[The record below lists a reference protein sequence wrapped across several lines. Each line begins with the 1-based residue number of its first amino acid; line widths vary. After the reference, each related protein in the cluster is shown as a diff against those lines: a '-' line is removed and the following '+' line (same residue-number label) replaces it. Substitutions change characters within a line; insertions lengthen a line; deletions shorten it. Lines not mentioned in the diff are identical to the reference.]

1 MCLIERGIVSGIELS
16 ISCVE
21 CVRRSTPDCEDCLVT
36 FVLGDQ
42 PEELTLS
49 PELADAAIMLSSQ
62 GMIPRLK
69 FRRVAHGASEG

>member
-1 MCLIERGIVSGIELS
+1 MSVTERGIVSGIELS
-16 ISCVE
+16 ISCTD

-42 PEELTLS
+42 PEALTLS
-49 PELADAAIMLSSQ
+49 TELASVAGLLSSQ

-69 FRRVAHGASEG
+69 FHRVATEG

>member
-1 MCLIERGIVSGIELS
+1 MSGIELS
-16 ISCVE
+16 ISCTD

-49 PELADAAIMLSSQ
+49 AQLADVAGLLTSQ

-69 FRRVAHGASEG
+69 FHRVATEG

>member
-1 MCLIERGIVSGIELS
+1 MFSTERGIVSGIELS
-16 ISCVE
+16 ISCTE

-49 PELADAAIMLSSQ
+49 PQLADAVGMLSSQ

-69 FRRVAHGASEG
+69 FRSVTTEG

>member
-1 MCLIERGIVSGIELS
+1 MSPTERGIVSGIELS
-16 ISCVE
+16 ISCTD

-49 PELADAAIMLSSQ
+49 AELADVAGLLTSQ

-69 FRRVAHGASEG
+69 FRRVTPEV

>member
-1 MCLIERGIVSGIELS
+1 MSSTEGGIVSGIELS
-16 ISCVE
+16 ISCTE

-36 FVLGDQ
+36 FVLGDE

-49 PELADAAIMLSSQ
+49 AQLADAAVLLSSQ

-69 FRRVAHGASEG
+69 FRSLAAEG

>member
-1 MCLIERGIVSGIELS
+1 MSGIELS
-16 ISCVE
+16 ISCRD

-49 PELADAAIMLSSQ
+49 PELADVAGLLSSQ
-62 GMIPRLK
+62 GMIPRLR
-69 FRRVAHGASEG
+69 FQRVSK